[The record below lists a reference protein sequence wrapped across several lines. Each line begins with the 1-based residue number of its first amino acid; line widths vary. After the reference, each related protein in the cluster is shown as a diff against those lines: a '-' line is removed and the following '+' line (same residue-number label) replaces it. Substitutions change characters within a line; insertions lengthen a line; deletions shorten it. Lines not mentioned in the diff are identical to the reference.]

1 MGKLF
6 LGQVLCENNN
16 IYFQKLNKNILTC
29 GALKIP
35 LRTHN
40 KHAGIDSNGD
50 AVDAIDVCDAINGC
64 VALDGTLPSGYR
76 FGGTAQ
82 LSGGGETVLLVDA
95 TLATTNRTTRATRY
109 IVRATS
115 VGSAWRDDASMA
127 VARFEGSL
135 ASDSSDGSVYYSG
148 GRATQDDGA
157 TLLESI
163 ERVQLERGNASVALL
178 AATLSVAR
186 ARSGSA
192 VWRAANGTRWL
203 VVVGGW
209 LWQANS
215 SSMAVASNVVDMIAL
230 TTSASRRVTL
240 LSRAVV
246 APSVAALGNAIVVT
260 GGALS
265 TTTTIANAF
274 DYGATVNCAVERY
287 DGATGEWSYLAN
299 ALTLFSDMTK
309 PTQVRVI
316 MYCGFVTVN

>member
-1 MGKLF
+1 MEKLF
-6 LGQVLCENNN
+6 LGVLCENNN
-16 IYFQKLNKNILTC
+16 MLFIILFSKIEQKYINLWYVENSI
-29 GALKIP
+29 A
-35 LRTHN
+35 RTHTYIHYN
-40 KHAGIDSNGD
+40 EHSGVDSNGD
-50 AVDAIDVCDAINGC
+50 AVDAIDVCDASNGC

-127 VARFEGSL
+127 VARFEGSV

-178 AATLSVAR
+178 ATTLSVAR

-240 LSRAVV
+240 LSRA
-246 APSVAALGNAIVVT
+246 
-260 GGALS
+260 
-265 TTTTIANAF
+265 AF
-274 DYGATVNCAVERY
+274 
-287 DGATGEWSYLAN
+287 
-299 ALTLFSDMTK
+299 
-309 PTQVRVI
+309 
-316 MYCGFVTVN
+316 

>member
-1 MGKLF
+1 MWY
-6 LGQVLCENNN
+6 VENS
-16 IYFQKLNKNILTC
+16 I
-29 GALKIP
+29 A
-35 LRTHN
+35 RTHTYIHYN
-40 KHAGIDSNGD
+40 EHSGVDSNGD

-178 AATLSVAR
+178 GATATTTTLSVAR

-215 SSMAVASNVVDMIAL
+215 SRMAVASNVVDMIAL

-265 TTTTIANAF
+265 TTTTMTTTIANAF
-274 DYGATVNCAVERY
+274 DYGATANCAVERY

-309 PTQVRVI
+309 PTQVREI

>member
-1 MGKLF
+1 M
-6 LGQVLCENNN
+6 
-16 IYFQKLNKNILTC
+16 
-29 GALKIP
+29 
-35 LRTHN
+35 
-40 KHAGIDSNGD
+40 
-50 AVDAIDVCDAINGC
+50 CDATTNVC

-95 TLATTNRTTRATRY
+95 TLATNRTARATQY

-115 VGSAWRDDASMA
+115 GGSAWRDDASMA
-127 VARFEGSL
+127 VARFEGSV

-148 GRATQDDGA
+148 GRATGDGGA

-163 ERVQLERGNASVALL
+163 ERVQLARGNASVALL
-178 AATLSVAR
+178 ASATLSVAR

-209 LWQANS
+209 LWQNGGGNNNNNNKTAL
-215 SSMAVASNVVDMIAL
+215 ASNVVDMIAL
-230 TTSASRRVTL
+230 TTSATTRRVSQ

-265 TTTTIANAF
+265 SSSMTIANAF

-287 DGATGEWSYLAN
+287 DAVTGEWSYLAN
-299 ALTLFSDMTK
+299 ALTLFSDMTM
-309 PTQVRVI
+309 PTQVSFELMSSVI
-316 MYCGFVTVN
+316 CEKIIITIEN